1 MRPLQLTLS
10 AFGPYAGEVTVD
22 FARLGQRGLYLI
34 TGDTGAGKTTLFDG
48 ITFALY
54 GQASGVNREP
64 AMLRSSFAQGN
75 TPTFAQ
81 LTFQRGGKE
90 YTVRRNPEYLRP
102 SKRGDK
108 LVKEKADAVLTFPD
122 DREPIT
128 GTREVTRAVEDLLGL
143 DRNQFGRVAM
153 LAQGEFLR
161 LLLARTEERSEIFRE
176 IFHTVPYQKLQELLR
191 QEAARRKEAYE
202 TAGLRVQQSLESV
215 RPPEEAVSA
224 WQEAAALEG
233 QEAVAL
239 LTGFLDQEEAA
250 LTVLDRREAV
260 LQQEGERLDRQ
271 IGQAEAAQRL
281 RQEYHQ
287 AQQALAQAA
296 VRAEK
301 DWTAWTQA
309 QKEEA
314 RLTELGE
321 EITARQQQL
330 SAYEAR
336 EALRRARDQAAAQ
349 LEQSRLA
356 QTRAEETLANLAAE
370 EKALDEELTEL
381 EGLEAREEAIARRT
395 QEMAHRDHA
404 LAQLADCLAQRDH
417 LAQTSR
423 QALGEYVQAAETA
436 DRLRQGYT
444 ALERAFLD
452 GQAGYLAAFLREGQA
467 CPVCG
472 SLTHPAPARQSGAI
486 PTRETL
492 EAEKEKTQ
500 QAEERAR
507 QASAAS
513 GAARERYAALEE
525 ETRRRGGDLFGQV
538 EQEDL
543 PAQLSE
549 ALQAQRQVC
558 RTLEKERD
566 DVARGQQRRTE
577 LLARQPALEQERAQA
592 QARARQGETEAV
604 ALESRLSALTD
615 QLQQQDERL
624 EFATRQQAEE
634 KLAACQAARQA
645 GERAL
650 SVARQAMEVSR
661 RAMETATA
669 RVKTLAEQLPE
680 GEGEDLPALLA
691 QAERCREQRKQVR
704 GEKEALLPRH
714 EGNQRAL
721 TQLQQRLQ
729 QRQKTA
735 QAWTMVRTLSNTA
748 NGGVTGKDKVTLETY
763 VQMTWFDRVLARAN
777 LRLMKMTDGRYE
789 LVRRRAAEDQRSR
802 SGLEL
807 NVLDHY
813 EGGQRSVKTLSGG
826 ESFQAS
832 LALALGMADE
842 MQAHAGGVGLEALFV
857 DEGFGSLDD
866 EALEQA
872 VRTLAGLAE
881 GSRLVGIISHVAA
894 LKARIDRQ
902 IVITKASGGGS
913 TVRLEC

>member
-22 FARLGQRGLYLI
+22 FSRLGQRGLYLI

-54 GQASGVNREP
+54 GQASGANREP

-176 IFHTVPYQKLQELLR
+176 IFHTGPYRKLQEILR
-191 QEAARRKEAYE
+191 QEAAKQKAAYE
-202 TAGLRVQQSLESV
+202 TAVLRVQQSLESV
-215 RPPEEAVSA
+215 CPPEGAAAA

-233 QEAVAL
+233 REAVEM
-239 LTGFLDQEEAA
+239 LTVFLAREEAA
-250 LTVLDRREAV
+250 LGELNRRETD
-260 LQQEGERLDRQ
+260 LQQEGERLDRR
-271 IGQAEAAQRL
+271 IGQGQAAQRL
-281 RQEYHQ
+281 RQEHRQ
-287 AQQALAQAA
+287 AQQDLAQAA
-296 VRAEK
+296 ARAEE
-301 DWTAWTQA
+301 DQAAWAQA
-309 QKEEA
+309 QQEEA

-336 EALRRARDQAAAQ
+336 QALRRTRDQTAAQ
-349 LEQSRLA
+349 LEQSRQA
-356 QTRAEETLANLAAE
+356 QALAEETLEKLAE
-370 EKALDEELTEL
+370 EEAALAKELAQL
-381 EGLEAREEAIARRT
+381 EGLEAREEAIARRA
-395 QEMAHRDHA
+395 QEMEHQDHA
-404 LAQLADCLAQRDH
+404 LAQLADCLAQRDR

-452 GQAGYLAAFLREGQA
+452 GQAGYLATFLQEGQA

-472 SLTHPAPARQSGAI
+472 SLTHPAPARQSGEI
-486 PTRETL
+486 PTREALT
-492 EAEKEKTQ
+492 AEKEKTQ

-525 ETRRRGGDLFGQV
+525 ETRRRGADLFGEGGQT
-538 EQEDL
+538 DL
-543 PAQLSE
+543 PGQLHG
-549 ALQAQRQVC
+549 ALQAQAQARQALEEE
-558 RTLEKERD
+558 RTD
-566 DVARGQQRRTE
+566 ASRGRRRRTE
-577 LLARQPALEQERAQA
+577 LLARRPALEQERTQA
-592 QARARQGETEAV
+592 QARARQEETEAV

-615 QLQQQDERL
+615 QLRQQDGRL

-634 KLAACQAARQA
+634 KLAACQADRQA

-650 SVARQAMEVSR
+650 SAARQAMESSR
-661 RAMETATA
+661 RAMEAAAA
-669 RVKTLAEQLPE
+669 RVKALAEQLPE
-680 GEGEDLPALLA
+680 GEGEALPALLA
-691 QAERCREQRKQVR
+691 QAERCREQQKQVR
-704 GEKEALLPRH
+704 GEKEVLLPRH

-721 TQLQQRLQ
+721 TQLRQRLR
-729 QRQKTA
+729 QRQEAA
-735 QAWTMVRTLSNTA
+735 QAWTLVRTLSNTA

-813 EGGQRSVKTLSGG
+813 EGGS
-826 ESFQAS
+826 
-832 LALALGMADE
+832 
-842 MQAHAGGVGLEALFV
+842 
-857 DEGFGSLDD
+857 
-866 EALEQA
+866 A
-872 VRTLAGLAE
+872 V
-881 GSRLVGIISHVAA
+881 
-894 LKARIDRQ
+894 
-902 IVITKASGGGS
+902 
-913 TVRLEC
+913 